1 MHMQY
6 SVIILALKE
15 DELVGGKS
23 VILSRIRE
31 AKENSGGTIV
41 SLRLKE
47 MTKKK
52 KQPEKRVISCMIK
65 NKQTN
70 TLKTKNKNKNK
81 NGGRF
86 FINQDDEV
94 NRKGLKIDN
103 SEDTKNK

>member
-52 KQPEKRVISCMIK
+52 KAAREESNIVYDQ
-65 NKQTN
+65 KQTN
-70 TLKTKNKNKNK
+70 KHTKNKKQK
-81 NGGRF
+81 
-86 FINQDDEV
+86 Q
-94 NRKGLKIDN
+94 KWKKIFH
-103 SEDTKNK
+103 